1 MAITDIARIGWGNL
15 IKFGVAGVS
24 VAVFSYYILQTRVE
38 QQNTTLW
45 QRMMAVIVRHGDP
58 ERKPSLEDENENTGW
73 IEYLK
78 DSFLSPESQEVI
90 EDIGRLIDRVNDYD
104 LDGKPYNGS
113 LFVLLAVIKKI
124 QNISEFEAWEQNLP
138 DVTNIPQTILDE
150 VKYYSNFAFN
160 VYSASTENDAQAI
173 AEKMNI
179 LEGDIILEN
188 ICEAGEEN
196 YCPKFVFLIDHKSR
210 KLILA
215 VRGTKSF
222 GDCLLDMVCDDSPF
236 LTGHAHS
243 GILRGARE
251 LWTLVSASVVSAF
264 TLHPDYDLI
273 VTGHSLGGGVAVL
286 VTMEVLM
293 ADEALDSRPVQCFA
307 YAPPPV
313 FRNLNQVPASVRSQ
327 ISIVINNHDSIPR
340 TSLGSI
346 ARLVTSLRAVDELHL
361 SLMDQI
367 RVVRRAAESRDRGH
381 DEEEHE
387 QEEEEEVS
395 KLMEKVITAIDSSR
409 QEKFPFLQH
418 PGNVIYLKRQT
429 SKYIAISDDTL
440 TRPTRLFLLSDMIR
454 DHKRNSYEDALG
466 SVLY

>member
-1 MAITDIARIGWGNL
+1 MARTDLAWISWGNL
-15 IKFGVAGVS
+15 IKFGLAGVS
-24 VAVFSYYILQTRVE
+24 VAVFSYYILQARVE
-38 QQNTTLW
+38 QQNPTLW
-45 QRMMAVIVRHGDP
+45 QRIKAVIGRNGDP
-58 ERKPSLEDENENTGW
+58 EGKPSLEDENEKTGW

-90 EDIGRLIDRVNDYD
+90 EDIGRLIERVNDYD
-104 LDGKPYNGS
+104 LDGKQYNGS

-160 VYSASTENDAQAI
+160 VYSASTENDTKAI

-179 LEGDIILEN
+179 PEDDLILEN
-188 ICEAGEEN
+188 ICEAEEEN
-196 YCPKFVFLIDHKSR
+196 YCPKFVFLIDHESR

-215 VRGTKSF
+215 VRGTKSI

-251 LWTLVSASVVSAF
+251 LWTLVSASVVSAL

-286 VTMEVLM
+286 VAMEILM
-293 ADEALDSRPVQCFA
+293 EDKAMDSRPVRCFA

-327 ISIVINNHDSIPR
+327 ISIVINNHDIIPR

-367 RVVRRAAESRDRGH
+367 RVIRRAAASRDCDH
-381 DEEEHE
+381 DEE
-387 QEEEEEVS
+387 EEEEEVS

-409 QEKFPFLQH
+409 QEEFPFLQH
-418 PGNVIYLKRQT
+418 PGTVIYLKRQT

-440 TRPTRLFLLSDMIR
+440 TRPTRLFLLSDMIS
-454 DHKRNSYEDALG
+454 DHKRNSYENALG
-466 SVLY
+466 SVLC